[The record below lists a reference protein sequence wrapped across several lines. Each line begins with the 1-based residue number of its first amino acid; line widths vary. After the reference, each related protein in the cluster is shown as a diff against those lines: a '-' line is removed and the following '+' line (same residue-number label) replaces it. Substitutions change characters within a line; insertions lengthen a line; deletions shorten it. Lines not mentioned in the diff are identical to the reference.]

1 MSDWD
6 VILLR
11 PARRYLERLTRQE
24 QERILDALETLRKN
38 PRQASVKPLKGR
50 PEWRIS
56 VGGRRVLF
64 RIDEKS
70 RLFVVTLIGPR
81 GDVYKK

>member
-11 PARRYLERLTRQE
+11 PARHYLERLPRQE
-24 QERILDALETLRKN
+24 QERILDALEKLRSN
-38 PRQASVKPLKGR
+38 PRHATVKPLKGR

-56 VGGRRVLF
+56 VGGRRILF
-64 RIDEKS
+64 RIDEES

-81 GDVYKK
+81 GDVYKR